1 MIVLE
6 KPVLTDISRTEIQSA
21 INKYFEMKD
30 GVFHFTKKCYLVIKK
45 KNCVLKRIQEF
56 VEKIAIILNV
66 PNIPENFKLNQV
78 DPRVTTE
85 SIKSAVD
92 FVTKDSPTNNENTDV
107 KALVSMCTTSTQQVS
122 DAQEAERERNADAGV
137 RTGGRR
143 SRYRHRPTKKYFK
156 SRRHSSHK
164 KKRHHRT
171 KRHTK
176 RHRKTK
182 RHIKR
187 Y

>member
-1 MIVLE
+1 M
-6 KPVLTDISRTEIQSA
+6 
-21 INKYFEMKD
+21 
-30 GVFHFTKKCYLVIKK
+30 
-45 KNCVLKRIQEF
+45 
-56 VEKIAIILNV
+56 NV
-66 PNIPENFKLNQV
+66 PSIPSIPENFRLKKY
-78 DPRVTTE
+78 DD
-85 SIKSAVD
+85 SISD
-92 FVTKDSPTNNENTDV
+92 DSVSRLTYFFDDEDKKNVYFRALKKMCEPNPYENWPKNENPEVNTPEEEYALEKRHETQADV
-107 KALVSMCTTSTQQVS
+107 F
-122 DAQEAERERNADAGV
+122 ERERREKLNLA
-137 RTGGRR
+137 TSGGRR

>member
-1 MIVLE
+1 MGNFSPLGDLCLDTVLNRIGDFVG
-6 KPVLTDISRTEIQSA
+6 K
-21 INKYFEMKD
+21 
-30 GVFHFTKKCYLVIKK
+30 IKK
-45 KNCVLKRIQEF
+45 
-56 VEKIAIILNV
+56 ILNV
-66 PNIPENFKLNQV
+66 THIPKDFKLNQV

-85 SIKSAVD
+85 SIKSAVF
-92 FVTKDSPTNNENTDV
+92 FVSDKFTSDINIPAVND
-107 KALVSMCTTSTQQVS
+107 LVSMCTTSTQQVS
-122 DAQEAERERNADAGV
+122 DAQEAERERNADADARV
-137 RTGGRR
+137 ITGGRR

-164 KKRHHRT
+164 KKRHYRT

-182 RHIKR
+182 QHIKR

>member
-1 MIVLE
+1 MFF
-6 KPVLTDISRTEIQSA
+6 SNS
-21 INKYFEMKD
+21 
-30 GVFHFTKKCYLVIKK
+30 K

-66 PNIPENFKLNQV
+66 PNIPSIPENFRLKKY
-78 DPRVTTE
+78 DDRI
-85 SIKSAVD
+85 SG
-92 FVTKDSPTNNENTDV
+92 DSVSRLTYFFNDEDKQNV
-107 KALVSMCTTSTQQVS
+107 YFKALKKMCGPNPEVNTPEEEY
-122 DAQEAERERNADAGV
+122 ALEAEHEDYVDKFEKDRRERRESV
-137 RTGGRR
+137 ITGGRR